1 MVDHRGVSI
10 PPTIAVDLV
19 LLRSAVGDAVLRPGM
34 ILGGRVTERVGAHGL
49 LLLQGAPVVAQ
60 LPDGVE
66 AGARLRLRVT
76 EAGAERVLLQ
86 VVPDAD
92 VPAAGPAPAVPVP
105 VPAAPLAVPLPGGLT
120 AQVRV
125 EEDATGT
132 GGGTRGGGGS
142 GAVWLRLDSPQLGR
156 MDVRVDGLSCAVA
169 VSAGAPADAARDA
182 LPALRE
188 ALARA
193 AGRPLLVTL
202 HPRTRALDVSA

>member
-49 LLLQGAPVVAQ
+49 LLLHGAPVVAQ

-86 VVPDAD
+86 VVPEADA
-92 VPAAGPAPAVPVP
+92 PAGPAAAAPVP

-132 GGGTRGGGGS
+132 PGGPRGGGGS
-142 GAVWLRLDSPQLGR
+142 GAVWLRVDSPQLGR

-169 VSAGAPADAARDA
+169 VSAGAPADAAREA

-193 AGRPLLVTL
+193 VGRPLLVTL